1 MISIITPVLN
11 GAEFIEKNIKSI
23 EKLTIPFEHIIVD
36 GGSTDG
42 TIEILNSYSHLKIIH
57 QKDKN
62 GMYGAISLGFEIA
75 LYDYI
80 TWVNSDDLI
89 YHENFEFALA
99 YASKNSI
106 DFAYGDGLFNW
117 SLVSKKT
124 FHKANPYAK
133 YFLRKGILPFL
144 QPSSFYSKKI
154 YDNIKFRFDTFK
166 IAGDLDFFMRIAS
179 QDSLRFWYCRKPM
192 TEFLKYG
199 ESLGDKNHLLYLKEK
214 KQLSKNPNLLDLIL
228 FNITKK
234 F

>member
-11 GAEFIEKNIKSI
+11 GADFIEKNIKSI
-23 EKLTIPFEHIIVD
+23 SKLSIPFEHIIVD

-42 TIEILNSYSHLKIIH
+42 TIEILNSFSHLKIIH
-57 QKDKN
+57 QKDNN
-62 GMYGAISLGFEIA
+62 GMYGAIHLGFEIA

-89 YHENFEFALA
+89 FNNNFEFAVA
-99 YASKNSI
+99 YAYSNSI
-106 DFAYGDGLFNW
+106 DFVYGDGLFNW
-117 SLVSKKT
+117 SLKSKKT
-124 FHKANPYAK
+124 FHKANPFAK

-154 YDNIKFRFDTFK
+154 YGNIKLRFHIFK
-166 IAGDLDFFMRIAS
+166 IAGDLDFFMQIAK
-179 QDSLRFWYCRKPM
+179 QKGLKFWYCRKPM

-199 ESLGDKNHLLYLKEK
+199 ESLGDRNHLLYLKEK
-214 KQLSKNPNLLDLIL
+214 KKLYKEPNLFHLIL
-228 FNITKK
+228 FKLTQK